1 MIDWL
6 TLVVPLPHDAPI
18 CAGHVVSINPDGEI
32 EWRTAKRRAVTGSFS
47 TGLQVRTA
55 THTPEPCSHIEI
67 SGNPVKWFQGHNLWG
82 TDDLPSL
89 VVATVVDVAR
99 LLGIEVPAPALR
111 ALHAGQVQ
119 ITRVDVTES
128 FHLDNRAQVL
138 AWLRSAEQTAHLR
151 HRGRG
156 QLVKGST
163 LYFGKNS
170 RRWSLKVYAKG
181 QEIEAKGHG
190 QESISDLPHAK
201 AWADRT
207 LRAELTLRSMELKR
221 IGLDTVT
228 AWLPVDGVPFDVSAL
243 LHERLG
249 DMTMTTKSHLS
260 AEVLDTLRPS
270 LRMALQSWESGADLR
285 EILPKATFYK
295 FRAELLPH
303 GIDIATLRPREGV
316 SNVVPLH
323 RVLEAKPVGVPDWA
337 QGTALYFEPRRIA

>member
-6 TLVVPLPHDAPI
+6 TLIAPLPHAAPI
-18 CAGHVVSINPDGEI
+18 CAGHVVSITADGEVQ
-32 EWRTAKRRAVTGSFS
+32 WQTAKRHTVEGSYS
-47 TGLQVRTA
+47 TGLQVRTC
-55 THTPEPCSHIEI
+55 THTADRCTHVEI

-82 TDDLPSL
+82 TDDLSAL
-89 VVATVVDVAR
+89 V
-99 LLGIEVPAPALR
+99 IET
-111 ALHAGQVQ
+111 LHAVAAALSIPVDEVTATSWRGGEVQ

-138 AWLRSAEQTAHLR
+138 TWLRSAEQTAHLS

-156 QLVKGST
+156 QLVKGTT

-190 QESISDLPHAK
+190 QDSILGNPHAR

-207 LRAELTLRSMELKR
+207 LRAELTLRSLELKR
-221 IGLDTVT
+221 LGLGTVT
-228 AWLPVDGVPFDVSAL
+228 GWLPVDGVPFDVPAL

-249 DMTMTTKSHLS
+249 GMTMTTKSHLS
-260 AEVLDTLRPS
+260 AEVLDTLRPA
-270 LRMALQSWESGADLR
+270 LRTAVVAWESGADLR
-285 EILPKATFYK
+285 AMLTRPTFYRY
-295 FRAELLPH
+295 RAELLPH
-303 GIDIATLRPREGV
+303 GIDIATLQPREAV

-323 RVLEAKPVGVPDWA
+323 RVLEAKPVCVPDWA
-337 QGTALYFEPRRIA
+337 VGTSLYFEPRRIA